1 LRRAYADLT
10 SLIFPEL
17 IKGATFVSCKV
28 LAFPDKV
35 FDVNINAREFEPNVL
50 SEYEDKRFE
59 DSLTFIYK

>member
-1 LRRAYADLT
+1 MYRAKFL
-10 SLIFPEL
+10 L
-17 IKGATFVSCKV
+17 
-28 LAFPDKV
+28 FPDKV